1 MNGPPMVSGK
11 EITTESASTGI
22 RYGQNKIAIDFRD
35 FHIACALVELMTN
48 NYMGIMGNMI
58 CIWSSCLATVLTSGF
73 VLNASGGQTAY
84 PSISQALPELQHH
97 KNSASNR
104 VTNQAIYD
112 PAPVPYCNVSFD
124 TAAQYSELESE
135 VTASDP
141 AGKTLAQFVLEA
153 FAQANADN
161 TTLDSVSQSD
171 VVTALTKLQAMWVPA
186 ALNFKTN
193 YTDTGITDTNQVA
206 FVTEQLIQVPYRFP
220 KLLAQYGPVGQ
231 SGTIENLLAALLT
244 DGQAGELNQAVD
256 VSYTNVYLTQ
266 ICNLILI
273 GQGPEDGNN
282 IALVPADTTT
292 LNTGRTNF
300 MNWAST
306 VLTYGV
312 HEFLSP
318 TYTGDDMEMVA
329 NVELFA
335 QDPGILEM
343 AQQAVKEAWIDMYAN
358 WYNQDQRLGGTH
370 SRTYEFL
377 TDENRTTDRYIY
389 AASNPA
395 TPSSPAW
402 PNLLPSRT
410 PRYWRGQDYTAYIL
424 PPPANV
430 PNLFP
435 AQVSSNNIRTILR
448 DFGYTDP
455 RLNAAF
461 MYAENYMA
469 NPLGTGGLTYPFSVG
484 SAQTAYFDNTFEGLT
499 IMLPGNGNTPNVNY
513 NMQGRG
519 DYYLQEL
526 AADGKS
532 DTLEPY
538 IASVQNGAETLFL
551 ATSSA
556 EQDASATTVASTIVL
571 PNSAQVWI
579 GTDSAPVVLSSGGSV
594 TINNGATIFIQVSNA
609 GQSDALVTGIRFLLS
624 TDMTGNGV
632 ELALVNDGSAYNALR
647 ITCLHAASTPS
658 AGNAVIGFWT
668 RTGYT
673 SDLSNDFKAFRSALI
688 SAAATATY
696 DISSG
701 DVLLSVPGWN
711 STMTVQANVINQTIS
726 SLSGGDV
733 ESAAAPPFL
742 AVNGTEYLA
751 TTIQAWN
758 HQDIG
763 DATGGSS
770 TALSLKGLYTG
781 QVQLA
786 GAGTDIW
793 GTADGFQFYYQQ
805 LTGDGT
811 VIGRLVDMPTGGQT
825 NPWAKAGLMMRNDL
839 TPGSMNAYVSLDGT
853 HGQRFSV
860 RTAENAASTRYG
872 NATTT
877 TPYWFKLTRLGNT
890 FTGYSSPDGVTW
902 TEVASPVT
910 IQMSS
915 TIYVGI
921 GVTSCNTSSP
931 ITTVFDNVGVIQ

>member
-1 MNGPPMVSGK
+1 MVKVYYMEIRGQKISGIGFFSIVVVVALLLPTPNRA
-11 EITTESASTGI
+11 EPADRAT
-22 RYGQNKIAIDFRD
+22 RAIQSRP
-35 FHIACALVELMTN
+35 VK
-48 NYMGIMGNMI
+48 
-58 CIWSSCLATVLTSGF
+58 LA
-73 VLNASGGQTAY
+73 
-84 PSISQALPELQHH
+84 PS
-97 KNSASNR
+97 
-104 VTNQAIYD
+104 VTNTVSLYD
-112 PAPVPYCNVSFD
+112 PIPVPYCNVSFD
-124 TAAQYSELESE
+124 TPEQYSEMESE
-135 VTASDP
+135 VTSSDP

-161 TTLDSVSQSD
+161 TALDSVSEND
-171 VVTALTKLQAMWVPA
+171 VRIALTKLAAMWVPS

-193 YTDTGITDTNQVA
+193 YADTEVTDPNQVA
-206 FVTEQLIQVPYRFP
+206 FDAEQLIQVSYRFP
-220 KLLAQYGPVGQ
+220 ILLAQYGPVSQ

-256 VSYTNVYLTQ
+256 VSYTNVYLTK

-273 GQGPEDGNN
+273 GQGPEDGDGN
-282 IALVPADTTT
+282 ILVPADATI
-292 LNTGRTNF
+292 LNTGRTNL
-300 MNWAST
+300 MNWVST
-306 VLTYGV
+306 VRTYGI

-318 TYTGDDMEMVA
+318 TYTGIDMEMLA
-329 NVELFA
+329 NLELFA
-335 QDPGILEM
+335 QDPGILMM
-343 AQQAVKEAWIDMYAN
+343 AQQGYTEAWIDMYAN

-389 AASNPA
+389 AASNPS
-395 TPSSPAW
+395 TVYSPAW
-402 PNLLPSRT
+402 PDLLTSRA
-410 PRYWRGQDYTAYIL
+410 PQYWRGQDYTAYIL
-424 PPPANV
+424 PPPATV
-430 PNLFP
+430 PDLFA
-435 AQVSSNNIRTILR
+435 AQVPTNESRKILR

-455 RLNAAF
+455 RLNPAF

-469 NPLGTGGLTYPFSVG
+469 NPSGTAGLTYPFSVG
-484 SAQTAYFDNTFEGLT
+484 SAQTAYFDNTFEGMT
-499 IMLPGNGNTPNVNY
+499 IMLPGNGNTTNVNY
-513 NMQGRG
+513 NMQGRD

-556 EQDASATTVASTIVL
+556 AHDSSASSVASTIVI
-571 PNSAQVWI
+571 PNSAQIWI
-579 GTDSAPVVLSSGGSV
+579 GTNSAPEVLSPGQSV
-594 TINNGATIFIQVSNA
+594 TVDAGATIFIQVSNA
-609 GQSDALVTGIRFLLS
+609 GQSDALVTGIRFLFS
-624 TDMTGNGV
+624 TDMSGNSV
-632 ELALVNDGSAYNALR
+632 DLSLVNDGSAYSALR
-647 ITCLHAASTPS
+647 ITCLHARSRPS
-658 AGNAVIGFWT
+658 AGNAVIAFWT

-673 SDLSNDFKAFRSALI
+673 SDLSTDFNAFRSALI

-701 DVLLSVPGWN
+701 DVLLSVAGWN

-733 ESAAAPPFL
+733 ESTASPPFL

-758 HQDIG
+758 NQDIG

-770 TALSLKGLYTG
+770 TPLSSDGLYTG
-781 QVQLA
+781 QVQVV
-786 GAGTDIW
+786 GAGSDIW

-811 VIGRLVDMPTGGQT
+811 LIGRLVDMPTGGST
-825 NPWAKAGLMMRNDL
+825 KRWAKAGLMMRNDL
-839 TPGSMNAYVSLDGT
+839 SAGSMNAYVSLDGT

-860 RTAENAASTRYG
+860 RKAENRRSFRAG
-872 NATTT
+872 NHNKT
-877 TPYWFKLTRLGNT
+877 TPYWFKLTRSGNT
-890 FTGYSSPDGVTW
+890 FAGYSSPDGVTW

-910 IQMSS
+910 IPMND

-921 GVTSCNTSSP
+921 GVTSCNTSST
-931 ITTVFDNVGVIQ
+931 ITTVFDNLGVSQK